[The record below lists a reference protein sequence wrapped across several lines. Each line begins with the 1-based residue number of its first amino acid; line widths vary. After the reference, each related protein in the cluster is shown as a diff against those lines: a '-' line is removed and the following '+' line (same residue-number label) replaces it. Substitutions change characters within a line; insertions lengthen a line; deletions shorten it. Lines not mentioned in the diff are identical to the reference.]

1 MFSGGAGT
9 PPGTRTTRR
18 AASRRAVSSAFA
30 SGQTTP
36 RASAPASTSRTL
48 GANLHAAAAA
58 LSASPAPSRRAKS
71 SVAALSDVGSA
82 MDVDEAAAGRK
93 EADKVLVKDENYAVV
108 ERKGL
113 PIEVQQAISLADPY
127 TQPVKAVLDPAT
139 GFALLVSSEHCF
151 VWNWSQRSTSA
162 TTYVFPLPPQAPLPS
177 NVKAYSPLSFASLVP
192 SASQTHQQTQ
202 REPGL
207 LVVSN
212 FGSIR
217 VWESVSMAL
226 SGVDRFKST
235 FATLNEGEL
244 IRDLK
249 LLSPTAYLFSTSQSR
264 IFVININSIGGRV
277 EVEVRPLERAVGW
290 AGSIWSS
297 VFGTRTIDPRAG
309 ILALALSQSASNDG
323 ERTMYAVME
332 KSVQVW
338 QVPSRGAG
346 GERLVGEQDI
356 FAGVLEALAGEKVGN
371 EQWAMNE
378 GRVEIVD
385 AAVTADGHLAVL
397 LSHIAPQTI
406 DGFLS
411 YAIVLLDVG
420 STPNSVAV
428 AGLTHLSYQSRP
440 DPRPLSTARLNL
452 GPSDTAFVIFAD
464 AVVIAS
470 IANDAYFEE
479 DFPLRHNTNR
489 FLGISSPSYFSA
501 APSAHDSLSL
511 LTSTSSILTVTVN
524 LPQGHQLIAAGSEGY
539 KTRKLKTKIEHA
551 IYFGTGE
558 AENPLAFDLQPDY
571 EGDLAVAA
579 EAVSAEILASSS
591 PNMPL
596 ILDLRAQLA
605 DRAHRARALIEYINE
620 NGLIGKLPQ
629 GTRRQLS
636 WNAERIAAAI
646 ALWHHQNARLGEKSI
661 LSEAILTFMDEV
673 GEGFGEDPLRL
684 FFRSKL
690 VSLGNVIE
698 EVSKQAKAVVSSTA
712 AATEVKS
719 PVLYEANQVAILVLT
734 AVARH
739 RKDTAHLYGLD
750 SSAIPSAPWSSRPAL
765 LDGLQWHFDATDALL
780 REHVRDFGA
789 KFVEEQAKYGLGDET
804 SQQAMQAELKKQ
816 MASVAE
822 FVFSAF
828 EERLLYLKTVNG
840 DAVPSPESR
849 VLTDRYLTLRPRF
862 IRTLVSIDK
871 VSSAFELAERHR
883 DFRSL
888 VELST
893 DEAHG
898 SPSRVRLFLDKYAE
912 DFAFPLYQF
921 YLEKGQLRTLLEPD
935 EAHRP
940 LLTAFLDSSDHSR
953 LSWLND
959 IAIGRYDHATEA
971 LVTEATKEQGL
982 AQRKASPPPPL
993 TNERLIEPASP
1004 PPQIML
1010 SLGKLT
1016 QIAQVTRETLETEPV
1031 QRAIEVVDDNLD
1043 LVTSQQALRDVFA
1056 SLLSGSESRL
1066 SPTQR
1071 GEAIVERAAP
1081 ALKKRPAFEQL
1092 FAKLSARLFEGQALS
1107 AEDIID
1113 LYTLKEN
1120 VQEQAADFAAA
1131 LEVLVRAKDLPQAR
1145 KQIALESIWRR
1156 VYTQDDWASLRNA
1169 AGLSDEEMAE
1179 ALRSTAFYAT
1189 LFNVD
1194 RSSVPPSFFLDP
1206 SQSFSSA
1213 TSVELAARHP
1223 DLPAPS
1229 LDLLLNDYEHENRA
1243 LAEVV
1248 EQHGLEQY
1256 CKEIR
1261 RLLEEQGTTAAHGGE
1276 QGDEAMIE

>member
-9 PPGTRTTRR
+9 PLGTRTTRR
-18 AASRRAVSSAFA
+18 AASRRAVSSAFV

-36 RASAPASTSRTL
+36 RASPPATTSRTL
-48 GANLHAAAAA
+48 GANLHAASAA
-58 LSASPAPSRRAKS
+58 LSVSPAPSRRAKS

-113 PIEVQQAISLADPY
+113 PVEVQQAISLADPY
-127 TQPVKAVLDPAT
+127 TQPVKAVLDPTT

-212 FGSIR
+212 LGSIR

-226 SGVDRFKST
+226 SGVDRFKSA

-264 IFVININSIGGRV
+264 IFVVNINSIGGRV

-297 VFGTRTIDPRAG
+297 VFGTKTIDPRAG
-309 ILALALSQSASNDG
+309 ILALALSQSVSIEG
-323 ERTMYAVME
+323 ERTVYAVME

-378 GRVEIVD
+378 GKVEIVD

-397 LSHIAPQTI
+397 ISHIIPQTI

-411 YAIVLLDVG
+411 FAIVLLDVG

-440 DPRPLSTARLNL
+440 DPRPLSTARLSL

-470 IANDAYFEE
+470 IANDAFFEE
-479 DFPLRHNTNR
+479 NFPLRHNTNR
-489 FLGISSPSYFSA
+489 VLGISSPSYLPA
-501 APSAHDSLSL
+501 APSAHDTLSL
-511 LTSTSSILTVTVN
+511 LTSISSILTVTVS

-539 KTRKLKTKIEHA
+539 KTRKLKTKVEHA
-551 IYFGTGE
+551 IYFGTSE
-558 AENPLAFDLQPDY
+558 AENPLAFNLQPDY

-629 GTRRQLS
+629 STRRQLS
-636 WNAERIAAAI
+636 WDAERIAAAI
-646 ALWHHQNARLGEKSI
+646 ALWGHQNARLGEKNL

-690 VSLGNVIE
+690 ASLGKVIE

-712 AATEVKS
+712 AATDVKS
-719 PVLYEANQVAILVLT
+719 PVLYEANQVAVLVLT

-739 RKDTAHLYGLD
+739 RKDTARLYGLD
-750 SSAIPSAPWSSRPAL
+750 SSIIPSEPWSSRPAL

-780 REHVRDFGA
+780 RERVRDFGA
-789 KFVEEQAKYGLGDET
+789 NVDEEQAKYGPVDVT
-804 SQQAMQAELKKQ
+804 NQQAMQAELKKQ
-816 MASVAE
+816 MAAVAE

-828 EERLLYLKTVNG
+828 EERLLYLQTING
-840 DAVPSPESR
+840 DAVVSPESR

-898 SPSRVRLFLDKYAE
+898 SQSRVRLFLDKYAQ

-940 LLTAFLDSSDHSR
+940 LLTAFLDSTDNSR
-953 LSWLND
+953 LSWIND

-982 AQRKASPPPPL
+982 AQKK
-993 TNERLIEPASP
+993 
-1004 PPQIML
+1004 IML

-1016 QIAQVTRETLETEPV
+1016 QIAQVTRQTLETEPV
-1031 QRAIEVVDDNLD
+1031 QRAIEVVDDSLD
-1043 LVTSQQALRDVFA
+1043 LVTSQQGLRDVFT
-1056 SLLSGSESRL
+1056 SLLSGSESRS
-1066 SPTQR
+1066 SPTQQ
-1071 GEAIVERAAP
+1071 GEAIVERVAP
-1081 ALKKRPAFEQL
+1081 ALKDRPAFEQL
-1092 FAKLSARLFEGQALS
+1092 FAKLSARLFEGRALS
-1107 AEDIID
+1107 AEDLID

-1120 VQEQAADFAAA
+1120 VKEQSADFAAA

-1169 AGLSDEEMAE
+1169 TGLSDEEMAE
-1179 ALRSTAFYAT
+1179 ALRNTAFYAT
-1189 LFNVD
+1189 LANVD
-1194 RSSVPPSFFLDP
+1194 RSSVPSSFFLDP

-1248 EQHGLEQY
+1248 QQHGLEQY
-1256 CKEIR
+1256 CREIQ
-1261 RLLEEQGTTAAHGGE
+1261 RLLQEQEGAAAAGQGGE